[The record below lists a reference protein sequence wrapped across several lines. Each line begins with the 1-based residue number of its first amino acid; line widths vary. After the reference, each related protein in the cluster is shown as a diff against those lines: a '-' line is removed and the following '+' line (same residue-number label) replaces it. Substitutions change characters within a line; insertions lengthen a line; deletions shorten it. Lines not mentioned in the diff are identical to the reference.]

1 MALKN
6 VSAKLKVGGPATN
19 GPAVWVPEF
28 VEFCENNSVPYD
40 FVSSHLYAGSRTGEI
55 ADVSVVVDGV
65 NQAQKTIKGQHP
77 WLVTEWSADAVANDW
92 HYQPQAQYH
101 ELPASAAFVIA
112 CVDAVLA
119 NTSAAAHLRPFVLS
133 YWVFSDVFQ
142 EGGFPTVNSSFHGGF
157 GLINIYG
164 VPKPAFRAFELMANL
179 TGRRL
184 PLAAE
189 DASSTGGACA
199 EQVRVLGTWDD
210 ARGRLQLLVA
220 NHAPQ
225 LGNSTASSS
234 CNVTVRVETDR
245 RGCTAVANASVRRID
260 DEHANPRQK
269 WIDLGM
275 PQYPSRAQ
283 NAEIAAASEAP
294 PLPRFGEGEG
304 VELSNGSV
312 VARVRVPAYSVAALD
327 VSLRCKSQ

>member
-1 MALKN
+1 M
-6 VSAKLKVGGPATN
+6 
-19 GPAVWVPEF
+19 
-28 VEFCENNSVPYD
+28 
-40 FVSSHLYAGSRTGEI
+40 
-55 ADVSVVVDGV
+55 
-65 NQAQKTIKGQHP
+65 
-77 WLVTEWSADAVANDW
+77 
-92 HYQPQAQYH
+92 
-101 ELPASAAFVIA
+101 
-112 CVDAVLA
+112 
-119 NTSAAAHLRPFVLS
+119 
-133 YWVFSDVFQ
+133 
-142 EGGFPTVNSSFHGGF
+142 
-157 GLINIYG
+157 
-164 VPKPAFRAFELMANL
+164 PKPAFRAFELMANL

-189 DASSTGGACA
+189 DASSTGACA

-312 VARVRVPAYSVAALD
+312 VARVRMPAYSVAALD